1 MELLPEDMLRK
12 CAGLMD
18 QSSRVRCMMAS
29 KSLYARLHVS
39 SIWTS
44 VHFTDL
50 DYRALDFLRF
60 ATNCE
65 RMSVTNA
72 SPDDVQ
78 WFLETA
84 ADMCPSLAQSL
95 VALDISVT
103 ETSCVVTRVPHG
115 FADVLTMFP
124 ALETASVRLPAMRDV
139 CHVGLPASPRVP
151 GGMSRLRALEWTEAD
166 EDANVHL
173 DISPA
178 AGYAGMLH
186 TVKIRARTCD
196 VLASRFPSLRVLEY
210 EATRETY
217 DDARGLTG
225 ADLDVLDL
233 HVLDMADGAAL
244 LAALSTARRIGQL
257 RLTVCDDFAMRQ
269 PIAATDVVVRG
280 EGYNVTVDIDY
291 DVCARHFASLS
302 VTGTHV
308 SGWLCV
314 RFLGMDLARLGAF
327 AEWSARSL
335 HADPCVTIGLDQR
348 FF

>member
-1 MELLPEDMLRK
+1 MDLLPEDMLRK

-39 SIWTS
+39 SVWTN

-50 DYRALDFLRF
+50 DHRALDFLRF

-65 RMSVTNA
+65 RLSITNP
-72 SPDDVQ
+72 SPDDAQ
-78 WFLETA
+78 WFLDAA
-84 ADMCPSLAQSL
+84 ADSCPSLAQSL
-95 VALDISVT
+95 VALDISIT
-103 ETSCVVTRVPHG
+103 ACVVTRVPST

-124 ALETASVRLPAMRDV
+124 ALETACVRLPATRDV
-139 CHVGLPASPRVP
+139 SHVEFPAAPRVP
-151 GGMSRLRALEWTEAD
+151 GGMSRLRELEWTEAD

-178 AGYAGMLH
+178 AGYAGALH
-186 TVKIRARTCD
+186 AVRVKARTCD
-196 VLASRFPSLRVLEY
+196 VLAARFPSLRVIEY
-210 EATRETY
+210 VGTRETY
-217 DDARGLTG
+217 DDARGLTS

-233 HVLDMADGAAL
+233 HVLDMADGTAL
-244 LAALSTARRIGQL
+244 SAALSSARRIGTL
-257 RLTVCDDFAMRQ
+257 RLTASDDFAMRQ

-291 DVCARHFASLS
+291 DICARHWETLS

-314 RFLGMDLARLGAF
+314 RFLGMDFSQLGAF
-327 AEWSARSL
+327 ADWSARSL
-335 HADPCVTIGLDQR
+335 RTDPCVTVGLDQR
-348 FF
+348 LF

>member
-29 KSLYARLHVS
+29 KSLYARLHVTS
-39 SIWTS
+39 VWTS

-50 DYRALDFLRF
+50 DHRALDFLRF
-60 ATNCE
+60 ATSCE
-65 RMSVTNA
+65 KLSVANA

-84 ADMCPSLAQSL
+84 AETCPALARTLASL
-95 VALDISVT
+95 SV
-103 ETSCVVTRVPHG
+103 CVTASPGMTRVPHG
-115 FADVLTMFP
+115 FPDVLTLFP

-139 CHVGLPASPRVP
+139 CHVEFPAAPRVP
-151 GGMSRLRALEWTEAD
+151 EGMSRLRELEWVESD

-173 DISPA
+173 DMAVA
-178 AGYAGMLH
+178 AGYAGALH
-186 TVKIRARTCD
+186 TVRVRARTCD
-196 VLASRFPSLRVLEY
+196 VLTARFPALRVVEY

-217 DDARGLTG
+217 DDARGLTS

-244 LAALSTARRIGQL
+244 SAALGLARRIGAL
-257 RLTVCDDFAMRQ
+257 RLTVCDDFALREF
-269 PIAATDVVVRG
+269 IAATDVVVRG
-280 EGYNVTVDIDY
+280 EGFNVTVDVDF
-291 DVCARHFASLS
+291 DKCARYLRTLS
-302 VTGTHV
+302 VAGTGDE

-314 RFLGMDLARLGAF
+314 RFLGMDLSRLGAF

-335 HADPCVTIGLDQR
+335 RADPCVTVGLDQR